1 MLLHAVCS
9 AIRTDGFLVEVQA
22 FKRPPR
28 CEAVVDADMS
38 RRLNQING

>member
-9 AIRTDGFLVEVQA
+9 AIRTDGFLVEVQ
-22 FKRPPR
+22 RPPR